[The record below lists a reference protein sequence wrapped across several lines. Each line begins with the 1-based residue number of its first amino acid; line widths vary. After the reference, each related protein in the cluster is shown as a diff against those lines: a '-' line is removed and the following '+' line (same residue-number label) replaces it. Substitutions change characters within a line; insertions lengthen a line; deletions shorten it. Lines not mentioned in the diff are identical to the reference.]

1 MKTVKFFKRIA
12 LASVIAVSVN
22 SATGIAVD
30 DIAEGSQGSD
40 MSQLSSYSSQTL
52 SEISFFNS
60 QSTTDT
66 MSILIKKLNELVSE
80 QNQFYKKYESGKLNS
95 NQEIAKFKI
104 DLALL
109 EFQTNDV
116 LESVD
121 AFLESDEFESHAQV
135 GKDSA
140 GTGLSASNNLTAFD
154 QILELEEN
162 QRTRIETLIST
173 MKYRQDAKFFKH
185 QLNYTIKIGN

>member
-80 QNQFYKKYESGKLNS
+80 QNQFYKKYVSGELNS

>member
-1 MKTVKFFKRIA
+1 MNTVKFFKRIA
-12 LASVIAVSVN
+12 LATVIAVSVS

-30 DIAEGSQGSD
+30 DIAEGSRASD
-40 MSQLSSYSSQTL
+40 MTQLSSYSSQTL
-52 SEISFFNS
+52 SEISFSNS

-66 MSILIKKLNELVSE
+66 VSILIKKLNELVSE

-140 GTGLSASNNLTAFD
+140 GTGLSASNDLTAFD